1 MIGDSLSLLF
11 PCNGVSVRL
20 ARCFVSCQTKEIPMK
35 VRKVKRTLCVI
46 RRRVYRI
53 GKSKFRQLRV
63 R

>member
-1 MIGDSLSLLF
+1 MIGDNLSLF
-11 PCNGVSVRL
+11 FCGGVSRSWP
-20 ARCFVSCQTKEIPMK
+20 RCFNSCQTPEIPMK

>member
-1 MIGDSLSLLF
+1 
-11 PCNGVSVRL
+11 
-20 ARCFVSCQTKEIPMK
+20 MK
-35 VRKVKRTLCVI
+35 VRKVKHTLCVV